1 MLAVTAC
8 SGDKVLP
15 EGKRIAVLST
25 VPEVAT
31 EITKGVKAVTV
42 PAAENV
48 LVWSQSDMN
57 VQHLVPN
64 LTVESEFKKQWSENF
79 GKGSSKRD
87 FLISKPLIADNV
99 IYTLDADGIISA
111 FSLNDGSKK
120 WKTALEAENKYVHDT
135 ALKGVG
141 LSLDNGTIFATTGYG
156 EVYAV
161 TADKGELKWH
171 KSVGSPLRIAP
182 MTADGKVFVQGAD
195 NHFYVLDA
203 QNGEELWK
211 YDISQEDTTMVGGAV
226 PAYDST
232 YDVVITGFSNGEI
245 QAFNAGYGTPLW
257 SDVLVSN
264 RLAYSST
271 FLNTIKAAPVIE
283 NGIAYV
289 FGNANVLAAID
300 IRSGM
305 RVWEKELGGINT
317 PLVIGNAVYVV
328 TNDNKLIA
336 LAKDSGDVL
345 WSETIDLGNKAGKVS
360 VFAPLMMNGRL
371 VVTQSNGRVHTFAPE
386 NGKLLNTVDLDE
398 DFNSAPVVADGYA
411 VFVNTDADLIV
422 YK

>member
-1 MLAVTAC
+1 
-8 SGDKVLP
+8 
-15 EGKRIAVLST
+15 
-25 VPEVAT
+25 
-31 EITKGVKAVTV
+31 
-42 PAAENV
+42 
-48 LVWSQSDMN
+48 
-57 VQHLVPN
+57 
-64 LTVESEFKKQWSENF
+64 
-79 GKGSSKRD
+79 
-87 FLISKPLIADNV
+87 
-99 IYTLDADGIISA
+99 
-111 FSLNDGSKK
+111 
-120 WKTALEAENKYVHDT
+120 
-135 ALKGVG
+135 
-141 LSLDNGTIFATTGYG
+141 
-156 EVYAV
+156 
-161 TADKGELKWH
+161 
-171 KSVGSPLRIAP
+171 
-182 MTADGKVFVQGAD
+182 
-195 NHFYVLDA
+195 
-203 QNGEELWK
+203 
-211 YDISQEDTTMVGGAV
+211 MVGGAV

-271 FLNTIKAAPVIE
+271 FLNTVKAAPVIE

-300 IRSGM
+300 IRSGT

-336 LAKDSGDVL
+336 LAKDSGDIL
-345 WSETIDLGNKAGKVS
+345 WSETIDLGDKAGKVS

-398 DFNSAPVVADGYA
+398 DFNSAPVVANGYA